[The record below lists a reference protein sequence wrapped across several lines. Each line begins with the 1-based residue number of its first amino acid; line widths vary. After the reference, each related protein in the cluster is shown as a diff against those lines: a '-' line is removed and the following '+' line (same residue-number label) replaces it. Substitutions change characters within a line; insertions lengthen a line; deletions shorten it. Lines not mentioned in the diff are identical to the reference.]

1 MLWLVWTLA
10 ILAFIATCVSFALSV
25 VEDEKRWEKQRED
38 EVAEEQ
44 AMLDKEYTVIKD
56 TVERV
61 LDEKLRPS
69 LDRLFGAISSIAEA
83 IEAEDDDLRECFES
97 IDEAKNPNHCWD
109 EDLAYYYWG
118 K

>member
-1 MLWLVWTLA
+1 MMLWLVWTLV
-10 ILAFIATCVSFALSV
+10 ILAFMATCMAFALSA
-25 VEDEKRWEKQRED
+25 VEDEKRCEKQCE
-38 EVAEEQ
+38 EEIVEEQ
-44 AMLDKEYTVIKD
+44 AAIKD

-61 LDEKLRPS
+61 LDEKLKPS
-69 LDRLFGAISSIAEA
+69 LDRLFGAIASIVEA
-83 IEAEDDDLRECFES
+83 IETEDDDLLECFES